1 MTIRGDKEWIR
12 ICGGGREIEL
22 MNLSPNQIELF
33 KEYKSSSHQIGF
45 SYYDHLY
52 LVDKRKRKRRP
63 VLKRVVLREAK
74 KKARKYLSRHK
85 VIVGFDKG
93 IKKVMAARKWGGYL
107 NESQDW
113 KRYNYLTCA
122 HYGMLEENIKGDKR
136 HLIFNCN
143 QRKLCI
149 GCNEQ
154 YRRDRAHKAEDFAAR
169 VMEANDIE
177 HLRKFRLTFPDF
189 IRDQIV
195 ARDHQTIFKNLA
207 NEFLQEIYGCTK
219 DEHGRYERGSVG
231 VGVQWHYRSTQE
243 CFKDSPHM
251 HAYVIPLRVD
261 GDKVENVD
269 GFINKLDI
277 EYMKTRWAEKVKQ
290 CCLDLG
296 YKGIEKITDDLVVD
310 LAYKTLPEKMIKG
323 ERPGFDFEYDMRSP
337 AHDLQKAV
345 AAVSMEDKRIIMSF
359 ERLDIGYFENWSFKE
374 YVNQLSELLKLRNL
388 NSSYGWLRRGE
399 FYAKLLGVE
408 VQKEEDKFEPVPELS
423 VRTEY
428 KREYR
433 IEVNTKQNKTRL
445 VYDLYV
451 RSLKDANSPGD
462 WVQVDPLRVHVE
474 GNLIESR
481 KKRTYSV
488 AKNRSPP

>member
-1 MTIRGDKEWIR
+1 MMG
-12 ICGGGREIEL
+12 
-22 MNLSPNQIELF
+22 LSLNKIELF
-33 KEYKSSSHQIGF
+33 KEYKLSSNQIGF
-45 SYYDHLY
+45 TYYDHLY

-63 VLKRVVLREAK
+63 ALKRVVLREAK
-74 KKARKYLSRHK
+74 KKAREYLSRHK
-85 VIVGFDKG
+85 LIVGFDKG
-93 IKKVMAARKWGGYL
+93 IKKAMAARNWGGYL

-113 KRYNYLTCA
+113 KRYNYLTCGK
-122 HYGMLEENIKGDKR
+122 YGMLEEDVKGDKR
-136 HLIFNCN
+136 YLVFGCN

-154 YRRDRAHKAEDFAAR
+154 YRRDKAHQAEDFAAR

-195 ARDHQTIFKNLA
+195 SRGDQKIFKNLA

-243 CFKDSPHM
+243 CFRDSPHM

-261 GDKVENVD
+261 GDEVEKVD
-269 GFINKLDI
+269 GFIDQSDI

-290 CCLDLG
+290 CCFDLG
-296 YKGIEKITDDLVVD
+296 YKGIEKIPNELVVD
-310 LAYKTLPEKMIKG
+310 IEYKTLPEKMQKG
-323 ERPGFDFEYDMRSP
+323 ERPGFNLEYDMRSP
-337 AHDLQKAV
+337 GHDLQKAV
-345 AAVSMEDKRIIMSF
+345 AAVDMGDKRMIMSF
-359 ERLDIGYFENWSFKE
+359 KHGDLGYFENWSFKE

-399 FYAKLLGVE
+399 HYAKLLGVE
-408 VQKEEDKFEPVPELS
+408 VEKEGDKFEPIPKLS

-433 IEVNTKQNKTRL
+433 IAVDTRQNKTRL
-445 VYDLYV
+445 IYDLYV
-451 RSLKDANSPGD
+451 RSLKDANSPGA
-462 WVQVDPLRVHVE
+462 WVQIDPLNVHVE

-481 KKRTYSV
+481 KKRIYSV
-488 AKNRSPP
+488 AKNKSPP